1 MTRATDKEVG
11 FAMDVPQ
18 RRSWWRRNAR
28 WLVPLIV
35 LAAALLFAGLC
46 VLCVEFVS
54 FVMGMMKSC
63 DAYKEGLARA
73 KAHPAVQ
80 AALGTP
86 IKDGFFVTGNV
97 STGGTSGKA
106 DLAVPISGPKGKA
119 TLCVVASKSAG
130 QWSFSTLAVEVKGSS
145 ENISLLEEKEKEPRQ
160 NVERAP

>member
-1 MTRATDKEVG
+1 
-11 FAMDVPQ
+11 MDVPQ

-28 WLVPLIV
+28 WLVPLIIILAMAV
-35 LAAALLFAGLC
+35 LVVGVFALAA
-46 VLCVEFVS
+46 S
-54 FVMGMMKSC
+54 FVMGMMKSSG
-63 DAYKEGLARA
+63 AYKEGLARA
-73 KAHPAVQ
+73 KECPAVQ

>member
-28 WLVPLIV
+28 WLVPLIIILAMAV
-35 LAAALLFAGLC
+35 LFVGVFALAA
-46 VLCVEFVS
+46 S
-54 FVMGMMKSC
+54 FVMGMMKSSG
-63 DAYKEGLARA
+63 AYKEGLARA
-73 KAHPAVQ
+73 KECPAVQ

>member
-1 MTRATDKEVG
+1 
-11 FAMDVPQ
+11 MDVPQ

-28 WLVPLIV
+28 WLVPLIIILAMAV
-35 LAAALLFAGLC
+35 LFVGVFALAA
-46 VLCVEFVS
+46 S
-54 FVMGMMKSC
+54 FVMGMMKSSG
-63 DAYKEGLARA
+63 AYKEGLARA
-73 KAHPAVQ
+73 KECPAVQ

>member
-28 WLVPLIV
+28 WLVPLIIILAMAV
-35 LAAALLFAGLC
+35 LFVGVFALAA
-46 VLCVEFVS
+46 S
-54 FVMGMMKSC
+54 FVMGMMKSSG
-63 DAYKEGLARA
+63 AYKEGLARA
-73 KAHPAVQ
+73 KECPAVQ

-145 ENISLLEEKEKEPRQ
+145 ENISLLAEKEKEPRQ

>member
-1 MTRATDKEVG
+1 MKD
-11 FAMDVPQ
+11 PQ
-18 RRSWWRRNAR
+18 ERTWWRRNAR

-35 LAAALLFAGLC
+35 LASALLFVGLC

-73 KAHPAVQ
+73 KEHPAVQ

-86 IKDGFFVTGNV
+86 IKDGFFVTG
-97 STGGTSGKA
+97 SMRTSGSSGEA
-106 DLAVPISGPKGKA
+106 DLAIPISGPKGKA
-119 TLCVVASKSAG
+119 TLYILASKSAG
-130 QWSFSTLAVEVKGSS
+130 QWSFSTLSVEVKGSS
-145 ENISLLEEKEKEPRQ
+145 ESISLLEEKEKEPGQ